1 MTVGQTDYRAYEDFL
16 VELMEAEGLER
27 ELLCVPEGS
36 SLIRAPNLVHG
47 GLPVLSEGS
56 TR

>member
-1 MTVGQTDYRAYEDFL
+1 MGQTDYRAYEDFL

-36 SLIRAPNLVHG
+36 ALIRASNLVHG